1 MNQPEDYNN
10 MTKEITIFGVTGG
23 VAMLA
28 RILVS
33 TEKQS
38 IGYVVRRLTAAAIVS
53 VFVGFA
59 LQDQIQNMSMRYAAV
74 GLTGAA
80 APEIIDVALFWV
92 RKRLKKRDPLA

>member
-1 MNQPEDYNN
+1 MSQPEDLNN
-10 MTKEITIFGVTGG
+10 ITKEITIFGVTGG

-33 TEKQS
+33 PEKQS
-38 IGYVVRRLTAAAIVS
+38 IGYVIRRLTAAAIVS

-59 LQDQIQNMSMRYAAV
+59 IQEQILNMSMRYAAV

-80 APEIIDVALFWV
+80 APEIIDAGIFWIR
-92 RKRLKKRDPLA
+92 RKIKKRDPLA

>member
-1 MNQPEDYNN
+1 MNQPEDYNRIA
-10 MTKEITIFGVTGG
+10 KDITIFGITGS

-33 TEKQS
+33 PEKQS
-38 IGYVVRRLTAAAIVS
+38 VGYVIRRLTAGAIVS

-59 LQDQIQNMSMRYAAV
+59 LQDQLESLTMRYAAV

-80 APEIIDVALFWV
+80 APEIIDTALFWV
-92 RKRLKKRDPLA
+92 RKKLKKRDPLA